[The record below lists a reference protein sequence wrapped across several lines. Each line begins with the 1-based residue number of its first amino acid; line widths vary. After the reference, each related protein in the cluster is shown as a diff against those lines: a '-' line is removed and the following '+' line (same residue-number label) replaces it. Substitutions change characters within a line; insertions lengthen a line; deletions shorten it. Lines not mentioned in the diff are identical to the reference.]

1 MKSYCSHLFGCA
13 SAWSLMCLL
22 FAAVPVH
29 AQDTVKLGVMLPLS
43 GPAALAG
50 APILEG
56 VRLAAEEANAKGG
69 VLGKQVQ
76 LFVENDEASSTKGV
90 TAVRKLIESDG
101 VVAISG
107 TYVSAVALAASK
119 VSKEFHVP
127 MVSAGSTSSNVTDAN
142 EPGNPWFFRAFPGSV
157 EQARQS
163 AADIV
168 TTLKAKRI
176 AIIQENSIYGTSLAD
191 QLKKDVAAAGGEV
204 IAVETYNPDE
214 RDFYSMLTKLRTR
227 QPEAIYMAGLM
238 DAGAQ
243 ILKQS
248 REVGMKTQMV
258 GSGSMMSDKLI
269 ELAGPASEGFA
280 VSSMFEPS
288 TPNKVGKA
296 FAERFRAKFKREP
309 DVYSALGYDSM
320 NVLIESVRRAGKADG
335 VAIQKALQTMGDFP
349 LVQGPGGTT
358 AKFDKTGS
366 VSFKIGLAIVKNG
379 KREWLPF
386 E

>member
-1 MKSYCSHLFGCA
+1 M
-13 SAWSLMCLL
+13 
-22 FAAVPVH
+22 AAPAA

-50 APILEG
+50 TSIIEG
-56 VRLAAEEANAKGG
+56 VRFAAEEANAKGG
-69 VLGKQVQ
+69 VLGKQVE
-76 LFVENDEASSTKGV
+76 LFIENDEGSSTKGV

-101 VVAISG
+101 VVGISG

-119 VSKEFHVP
+119 VAREFHVP

-142 EPGNPWFFRAFPGSV
+142 EPGDPWFFRAFPGSV

-163 AADIV
+163 AEDIV
-168 TTLKAKRI
+168 HKLGAKRV
-176 AIIQENSIYGTSLAD
+176 AIIQENSIYGSSLAD
-191 QLKKDVAAAGGEV
+191 QLKKDVEAAGGEI
-204 IAVETYNPDE
+204 IAIETYNPDE
-214 RDFYSMLTKLRTR
+214 RDFYSVLTKLRT
-227 QPEAIYMAGLM
+227 QKPEAIYMAGLM

-243 ILKQS
+243 IIKQS
-248 REVGMKTQMV
+248 REVGMDTQLV

-288 TPNKVGKA
+288 TPNPVGQA
-296 FAERFRAKFKREP
+296 FTERFRAQFNKEP

-320 NVLIESVRRAGKADG
+320 NVLIEAVRRAGKADG
-335 VAIQKALQTMGDFP
+335 AAIQQALMHMDDFP
-349 LVQGPGGTT
+349 LVQGPADTT
-358 AKFDKTGS
+358 AKFDAQGS
-366 VSFKIGLAIVKNG
+366 VPFKIGLAIVKNG

-386 E
+386 D